1 MSCIQLKN
9 VSFHYTTPYKVIFSG
24 LHVSIQS
31 TWRTGLIG
39 RNGRGK
45 TTLLQLLRGAEHPD
59 KGEVLMPLDAAYF
72 PYTVS
77 DASRTTHEVIRRA
90 VAPYDEW
97 EAMMA
102 TLSKSEDRNDLE
114 KYADIHETYC
124 AHHGYEID
132 AFIAKEADLCGL
144 TEEMRIRSFSTLSSG
159 ERTRALI
166 AALFL
171 RTNGFV
177 ILDEPTNHLDI
188 DGRRMLAEYLRQ
200 KSGFLVVS
208 HDRRFLDDCIDHI
221 VVLEKETV
229 EVRQGNYSSWKYN
242 KDLFDMFEQEKNCHL
257 KKEITQMKQVARER
271 RDWSSHTEKSKK
283 SAYDSGYMGHLAAK
297 MMKRAK
303 TAEHRIDNAI
313 EEKETLFV
321 NRERE
326 RRLKLEIASKKP
338 GLLAAFYNVSCGF
351 NGRLLFQNISCEI
364 HPGDRIAVSGPNG
377 CGKTTLLRA
386 LCGEVTPLE
395 GTVYLPAQT
404 KIVRAHQEPLWRE
417 GDLGEH
423 IRISGIDAIRFR
435 TILGSFGVSGEVF
448 DRPLEFFS
456 AGELKK
462 IELCRSLIEPTHL
475 LVWDEPLNYIDIM
488 SREQIEKVLL
498 HDLPTIIFVEHD
510 EYFIE
515 TIATKRIC
523 LD

>member
-24 LHVSIQS
+24 LNVSIQS

-77 DASRTTHEVIRRA
+77 DALLTTHEVIRRA
-90 VAPYDEW
+90 VAPFAEW
-97 EAMMA
+97 EETMDL
-102 TLSKSEDRNDLE
+102 LSKSEAAKDLDA
-114 KYADIHETYC
+114 YANIHELYC
-124 AHHGYEID
+124 THHGYEID

-144 TEEMRIRSFSTLSSG
+144 KGEMLSRSFSTLSSG

-171 RTNGFV
+171 RTNAFV

-200 KSGFLVVS
+200 KPGFLVVS

-221 VVLEKETV
+221 VALGKKTV

-242 KDLFDMFEQEKNCHL
+242 NDLFDMFEQEKNRHL

-283 SAYDSGYMGHLAAK
+283 SHYDSGHMGHLAAK

-303 TAEHRIDNAI
+303 TAEYRIDKAI

-326 RRLKLEIASKKP
+326 RRLKLEIASKAP
-338 GLLAAFYNVSCGF
+338 DLLAAFYNVSCGYD
-351 NGRLLFQNISCEI
+351 GTMLFQNISCEI
-364 HPGDRIAVSGPNG
+364 RSGDRIAVSGPNG

-395 GTVYLPAQT
+395 GTVFLPAHT
-404 KIVRAHQEPLWRE
+404 KIARANQEPLWQE
-417 GDLGEH
+417 GDLSEH
-423 IRISGIDAIRFR
+423 IRMCGIDTVRFR

-448 DRPLEFFS
+448 DRPLECFS

-498 HDLPTIIFVEHD
+498 HDVPTIIFVEHD
-510 EYFIE
+510 KYFIDV
-515 TIATKRIC
+515 IATKRVE
-523 LD
+523 L